1 MLILGGFA
9 ILVPNCLA
17 AVVGVVVSLPSW
29 WGRQC
34 LIMRG
39 M

>member
-17 AVVGVVVSLPSW
+17 AVVGVVVSLPSRW
-29 WGRQC
+29 VQQC